1 MTEKNNSFFNGLW
14 RWFPIIILITGGFM
28 ASNRIDSTALE
39 LKDCIDQ
46 KVDKTLYDQEIK
58 TRDEQYN
65 RILKKLDQIEQKIDG
80 RIKANS
86 NRPGIPGD

>member
-1 MTEKNNSFFNGLW
+1 
-14 RWFPIIILITGGFM
+14 M

-65 RILKKLDQIEQKIDG
+65 RILKKLDQIERKLDG

-86 NRPGIPGD
+86 NSPGIPGS